1 MPAAA
6 LSRPQVTSFRF
17 RDHAFRQLTR
27 SKLGPIGTDLQRR
40 GLRVTRAMKA
50 NASGRPGPNI
60 RTETLVNS
68 IAFLRFDADVEGL
81 FADIGPRGFRVVK
94 RGYNY
99 STLLE
104 FGNPG
109 GRVYGPR
116 PAYPFIRRSLDA
128 AR

>member
-1 MPAAA
+1 VPAVA
-6 LSRPQVTSFRF
+6 SVTRYQVNQGAVDR
-17 RDHAFRQLTR
+17 LTR
-27 SKLGPIGTDLQRR
+27 SLQGPIGSDIQRR
-40 GLRVTRAMKA
+40 ALRVTARMKA

-60 RTETLVNS
+60 RTGTLVS
-68 IAFLRFDADVEGL
+68 AIAFLRFAVDTKSL
-81 FADIGPRGFRVVK
+81 YADIGPRGFRVVK

-109 GRVYGPR
+109 GQRFGPR
-116 PAYPFIRRSLDA
+116 SAYPFIVKSLDA